1 MATRRRSVVW
11 SLSAQRGLEDVL
23 AYIAGHSLP
32 GAQLVAQRAL
42 EAADSLA
49 TLSERGRVVPEIQD
63 PTIRETFVYS
73 YRLMYHVSDT
83 RITIVAFIHGARE
96 FERWRREGQ

>member
-1 MATRRRSVVW
+1 M
-11 SLSAQRGLEDVL
+11 L
-23 AYIAGHSLP
+23 AHIAGSSLQ
-32 GAQLVAQRAL
+32 GARLVVRRAL

-49 TLSERGRVVPEIQD
+49 TLSERGRVVPEIRD
-63 PTIRETFVYS
+63 PTVRETFVYS

-96 FERWRREGQ
+96 FERWRSEGQ

>member
-1 MATRRRSVVW
+1 MYV
-11 SLSAQRGLEDVL
+11 
-23 AYIAGHSLP
+23 AGSSHQ

-42 EAADSLA
+42 EVADSLA
-49 TLSERGRVVPEIQD
+49 TLSERGRVVPEAQD

-83 RITIVAFIHGARE
+83 RITIVAFIHGARD

>member
-1 MATRRRSVVW
+1 MATRRRPVVW

-23 AYIAGHSLP
+23 AYIAGNSLQ
-32 GAQLVAQRAL
+32 GAQLVARRTL

-63 PTIRETFVYS
+63 PTIRETFVYL

-83 RITIVAFIHGARE
+83 RITIVAFIHGARD
-96 FERWRREGQ
+96 FERWRHEG

>member
-1 MATRRRSVVW
+1 MATRRRPVVW
-11 SLSAQRGLEDVL
+11 SLSAQRRLEDVL
-23 AYIAGHSLP
+23 AYIASNSLH
-32 GAQLVAQRAL
+32 GARLVARRAL

-63 PTIRETFVYS
+63 PSIRETFVYS

-83 RITIVAFIHGARE
+83 RITIVAFIHAARD
-96 FERWRREGQ
+96 FE